1 MATKEKQMQTL
12 SQWKWEAPKPS
23 QQRVLHADPK
33 LNEAY
38 FDVMLLAHDMM
49 LPLYEA
55 DEHPRFTLHEIDM
68 RLEDAFD
75 HLQSSRPLLNNA
87 QKNLNAARAIVELD
101 EPDAR
106 ASAAASF
113 AQQIVHV
120 YGALTL
126 PEKEM
131 R

>member
-12 SQWKWEAPKPS
+12 SQWKWEALNPS
-23 QQRVLHADPK
+23 QQRALQADPN

-55 DEHPRFTLHEIDM
+55 DEHPRFTMYEIGV
-68 RLEDAFD
+68 RLEDALD
-75 HLQSSRPLLNNA
+75 LLQSSRPLLNNA

-106 ASAAASF
+106 ASAAANF

-120 YGALTL
+120 YGALAK
-126 PEKEM
+126 PKM
-131 R
+131 DKG

>member
-23 QQRVLHADPK
+23 QQRTLHADPN

-55 DEHPRFTLHEIDM
+55 DEHPRFTLHEIGV
-68 RLEDAFD
+68 RLEDALD
-75 HLQSSRPLLNNA
+75 LLQSSRPLLNNA
-87 QKNLNAARAIVELD
+87 QKNLNAARAIVQLE

-106 ASAAASF
+106 AAAAANF

-120 YGALTL
+120 YSALAQ
-126 PEKEM
+126 PEDEIG
-131 R
+131 

>member
-1 MATKEKQMQTL
+1 
-12 SQWKWEAPKPS
+12 
-23 QQRVLHADPK
+23 
-33 LNEAY
+33 
-38 FDVMLLAHDMM
+38 
-49 LPLYEA
+49 
-55 DEHPRFTLHEIDM
+55 M